1 MAAVVPF
8 GYANVFIHFQLF
20 RRNNI
25 RVVSE
30 EGFCLH
36 LELLRTMPSLKNCAV
51 LGFLFLWF
59 QVSEHLGFK
68 VVGCW
73 EPAGSLRVSPKFY
86 LTAIIPAGRAES
98 KLLLRRNVDSNLDS
112 PRFLSVIDLRTS
124 NQQQHLR
131 ARTAPVSFS
140 RCALGAYLLAVVSD
154 PENGWKVWHG
164 EKEEAKRKGE
174 RREKGRETKTEKP
187 THLVQMT

>member
-1 MAAVVPF
+1 M
-8 GYANVFIHFQLF
+8 
-20 RRNNI
+20 
-25 RVVSE
+25 SE

-154 PENGWKVWHG
+154 PENGWKVWRERG
-164 EKEEAKRKGE
+164 SKEE
-174 RREKGRETKTEKP
+174 RREERERKRNKNRKTDSP
-187 THLVQMT
+187 STNDLSSLL